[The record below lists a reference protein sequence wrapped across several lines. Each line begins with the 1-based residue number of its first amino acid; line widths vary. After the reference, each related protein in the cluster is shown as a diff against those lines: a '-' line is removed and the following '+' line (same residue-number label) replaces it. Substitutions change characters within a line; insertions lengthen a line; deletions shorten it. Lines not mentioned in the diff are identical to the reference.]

1 MPQPFPA
8 VRMVGIPGLD
18 SYHGPS
24 LLFFPTGGFQNLHYF
39 EKRIMVKVLAG
50 IVSRDSQKEV
60 EPVNREYRQLVAR
73 AVGLSSTWGTSEST
87 ARR

>member
-1 MPQPFPA
+1 
-8 VRMVGIPGLD
+8 
-18 SYHGPS
+18 
-24 LLFFPTGGFQNLHYF
+24 
-39 EKRIMVKVLAG
+39 MVKVLAG